1 MTQCATAA
9 DPFPRSPSGGK
20 LRVPPSRIL
29 AGTIIVLCLLFVPD
43 HAALGQQRA
52 LPESDA
58 QVKLSYA
65 PLVRDAAGAVVN
77 VHGAR
82 VTERPRDHMEDFFER
97 FFGGDGLGTMPRERI
112 ERSLGSGVIVDEHG
126 LVVTNFHVVEGM
138 TELRVALADRREFD
152 AEVVLR
158 DPRSD
163 LAMLQILADENFPA
177 LELGDSEALEVGD
190 IVLAIGNPFGVGQTV
205 TQGIVS
211 ALARTQVG
219 ISDYQFFIQT
229 DAAINPGNSG
239 GALLDMNGQVVG
251 INTAIYSRSGGS
263 HGIGFAIPAAMVH
276 AVVESARIGADRV
289 RRPWLGA
296 AVQEVTPDIAESVGL
311 ARPSGVLVT
320 NVIDDSPADR
330 AGLRRGDII
339 RAVEGRRID
348 DPDAF
353 GYRFALAGIEGLARF
368 GVLRG
373 ERTIELD
380 VPLMPPPERPP
391 RETLTIAS
399 RTPLGGATV
408 MNLSPAVAEEYQLP
422 QGLEGVV
429 VTEVDP
435 RSIAASYGFRAGD
448 IILEVNNR
456 QIRRTGELDEAMRAG
471 GRSWAMRINRD
482 GQIITTLLRG

>member
-1 MTQCATAA
+1 MAFLLAPPPDAA
-9 DPFPRSPSGGK
+9 AQT
-20 LRVPPSRIL
+20 RV
-29 AGTIIVLCLLFVPD
+29 
-43 HAALGQQRA
+43 

-65 PLVRDAAGAVVN
+65 PLVREAAASVVN

-82 VTERPRDHMEDFFER
+82 VAQRPRDHMEDFFER
-97 FFGGDGLGTMPRERI
+97 FFGGGGFGAMPRERV

-126 LVVTNFHVVEGM
+126 LVVTNYHVVEGM
-138 TELRVALADRREFD
+138 TELRVALVDRREFD

-163 LAMLQILADENFPA
+163 LAMLQIRADENFPA
-177 LELGDSEALEVGD
+177 LELGDSESLEVGD

-219 ISDYQFFIQT
+219 ITDYQFFIQT

-239 GALLDMNGQVVG
+239 GALLDMDGRVVG
-251 INTAIYSRSGGS
+251 INTAIYSQSGGS

-296 AVQEVTPDIAESVGL
+296 SVQEVTPDIAESVGL
-311 ARPSGVLVT
+311 ARPSGVLIT
-320 NVIDDSPADR
+320 NVVEDSPADR
-330 AGLRRGDII
+330 GGLRRGDII

-348 DPDAF
+348 DPDGF
-353 GYRFALAGIEGLARF
+353 GYRFALAGIEGMARIEI
-368 GVLRG
+368 LRG
-373 ERTIELD
+373 DRAMELD
-380 VPLMPPPERPP
+380 VPLMPPPENPP

-408 MNLSPAVAEEYQLP
+408 KNLSPAVAEEYQLQ

-429 VTEVDP
+429 VTEIDP
-435 RSIAASYGFRAGD
+435 RSIAASYGFRPGD

-456 QIRRTGELDEAMRAG
+456 KIRRTGELDEAMRAG
-471 GRSWAMRINRD
+471 GRSWAMRINRG
-482 GQIITTLLRG
+482 GQIITTMLRG